1 LKWLCL
7 TLLALMIAGQ
17 ARAAD
22 DRTTV
27 TTQFLALAPNAG
39 GQDAYSLR
47 VARDSWEAGVF
58 SNQYL
63 LAGDKP
69 LTGAVLDWRFPIC
82 DTDCFWQFFVQGG
95 GGMSNGGPVAEITWG
110 SIIPIA
116 PLWLPTSAPKYLPAI
131 RLDIT
136 TQFVFVRYRAV
147 TWSYPL
153 WAGVSISF

>member
-1 LKWLCL
+1 MRILLVIVA
-7 TLLALMIAGQ
+7 LLASSPAY
-17 ARAAD
+17 AAD

-27 TTQFLALAPNAG
+27 TGQFLALAPNAG
-39 GQDAYSLR
+39 GQEAYSLR

-69 LTGAVLDWRFPIC
+69 LTGAVIDYRLPIC
-82 DTDCFWQFFVQGG
+82 DTSCFWQFFVQGG
-95 GGMSNGGPVAEITWG
+95 GGISNGGPVAEITWG
-110 SIIPIA
+110 SIIPLL
-116 PLWLPTSAPKYLPAI
+116 PLWLPTSAPRYVPAL

-153 WAGVSISF
+153 WVGVSISF